1 MASKCQSAIFATLLL
16 FFSLNVFSQ
25 TASDFYRQGN
35 EAFDRK
41 DYYTAIE
48 QFKKVI
54 NLSPSFKEA
63 HWNLALSYFETKQF
77 SNAVA
82 SYGTAISYYTDY
94 KKLAELYYWRGR
106 SKKELSEIE
115 GAITDFNSSI
125 SYDATYGDA
134 YWSRGGIYM
143 FQKIDYP
150 RAIEDFKKAITY
162 LTDRYD
168 QSVLYG
174 NICQCNYKLKK
185 NDEALTNCN
194 KSLELNA
201 ENKTTYWDRALVY
214 AAQNKNAEA
223 IKDYTKA
230 LQYYT
235 DASDKSILYS
245 NVGLCQMDLLQ
256 NKEAVQSF
264 TKSLEYNP
272 NYGNAHWNLGAA
284 YKNLA
289 QYQES
294 VASYTKATE
303 FYKNDF
309 ESLSK
314 IHYWRGFSN
323 GKLTN
328 YTAAIADFN
337 KAIEYRPSYGA
348 AYWER
353 GLVYEKMMNY
363 SRSIEDYRIAI
374 PYYQDDKKSLSTLNS
389 NIAAMEK
396 GLGKYD
402 NAIASY
408 KKAFEYNPERTGLQS
423 EIGDMYLHK
432 KDYNN
437 AITYYTKWIDTDTSK
452 NPGALAKSLRGYC
465 YIKTN
470 NRDRGVADL
479 ITSLDWDIK
488 IDTCYTASFCQFA
501 KGDKQMAYDNLNRRL
516 RIASS
521 ITMPGRYADMAKLYA
536 VDNNDAEAIRQ
547 LDLALKSGYK
557 DYFSMFTAWELD
569 ALRSKQ
575 AFKTLMTTY
584 KITIPY

>member
-1 MASKCQSAIFATLLL
+1 MAYKPLFAFLGILFSFSTLC
-16 FFSLNVFSQ
+16 VFSQ
-25 TASDFYRQGN
+25 TASDYYRQGN

-48 QFKKVI
+48 QYKKVI
-54 NLSPSFKEA
+54 NLTPSYKEA
-63 HWNLALSYFETKQF
+63 HWNLALSYFETKQY

-82 SYGTAISYYTDY
+82 SYGTAISYYTEY

-106 SKKELSEIE
+106 SKKELGEID
-115 GAITDFNSSI
+115 GAIGDYNSSL
-125 SYDATYGDA
+125 SYDATYGDS

-150 RAIEDFKKAITY
+150 KAIEDFKKAISY
-162 LTDRYD
+162 ISDRYD

-174 NICQCNYKLKK
+174 NICQCNYKMKK

-214 AAQNKNAEA
+214 AAQKKNAEA

-235 DASDKSILYS
+235 DASDRSILYS
-245 NVGLCQMDLLQ
+245 NIGLTQLDLSQ
-256 NKEAVQSF
+256 NKEALQSF

-284 YKNLA
+284 FKNLA
-289 QYQES
+289 RYEES
-294 VASYTKATE
+294 AASYTKAID

-314 IHYWRGFSN
+314 IHYWRGFVK
-323 GKLTN
+323 GKLED
-328 YTAAIADFN
+328 YSAAIADFN

-353 GLVYEKMMNY
+353 ALIYEKLMNY
-363 SRSIEDYRIAI
+363 SKSIEDYRIAI
-374 PYYQDDKKSLSTLNS
+374 TYYQDDKKSLSTLNS

-408 KKAFEYNPERTGLQS
+408 KKAIELNPERKALQAD
-423 EIGDMYLHK
+423 IGDMYLHK
-432 KDYNN
+432 KDYTN
-437 AITYYTKWIDTDTSK
+437 AITHYTNWIEADTSK
-452 NPGALAKSLRGYC
+452 NPGALTKSLRGYC
-465 YIKTN
+465 YMKTN
-470 NRDRGVADL
+470 NRDRAIADL

-488 IDTCYTASFCQFA
+488 IDTCYTASLCQFT
-501 KGDKQMAYDNLNRRL
+501 KGDKQMAYDNLNRRI
-516 RIASS
+516 RIASK
-521 ITMPGRYADMAKLYA
+521 ITMPGRQVDLAKLYA
-536 VDNNDAEAIRQ
+536 IDNNDAEAIKN
-547 LDLALKSGYK
+547 LDLALKSGYR
-557 DYFSMFTAWELD
+557 DYFAMFTAWELD

-575 AFKTLMTTY
+575 AFKTLMTTH
-584 KITIPY
+584 KVISPY